1 MGKSQFICKKLVD
14 VPAMRPKEILT
25 ILYTDTHCTQFIGIK
40 GEKETGKAIEF
51 EDQLPILAQG

>member
-1 MGKSQFICKKLVD
+1 
-14 VPAMRPKEILT
+14 MRPKEILT